1 MGAAATPVV
10 SEAEC
15 TRAFEELE
23 WDVSAKRSAS
33 GRSVSLKFKA
43 ADVDDYHGPSR
54 TQYTVPSAANF
65 TLQLARSRQQAGAA
79 D

>member
-23 WDVSAKRSAS
+23 WDVSAKRRSS
-33 GRSVSLKFKA
+33 RSRSVSVKFKTA
-43 ADVDDYHGPSR
+43 EGTRYS
-54 TQYTVPSAANF
+54 VPSAAKF
-65 TLQLARSRQQAGAA
+65 TLQRAQQSALQQQQQQQQHA